1 MKILFLQAIGGSVSL
16 WLNKMNMV
24 GTFTKKTIKD
34 VPLEHKTVLLRA
46 DYNVPM
52 HNGKIADDYRIQ
64 QSLPTLKFL
73 IEAGCKTVI
82 IAHLGRPKGKVDKA
96 LSLEP
101 VADHLSKLLGKKVTF
116 VADCIGDRVKVAV
129 KAAKPGDV
137 MLLENVRFH
146 AGDEEND
153 KTFAKALA
161 KSSMAQYFVQDGFG
175 VVHRAHASTEGVT
188 HFLPSV
194 AGLLLQKEVSTIT
207 GVMKH
212 PKRPLVAILGGA
224 KVSDK
229 ITVIQRFV
237 EMADQIII
245 GGAMANTFFKYRGW
259 PIGKSVHEPGEEH
272 LIERIYADARHKVGD
287 RVDDFIL
294 LPSDVAV
301 APAIAPN
308 QKRTIVDVHDVQP
321 DDYILDLG
329 PTSTD
334 VMLAHVKNAAT
345 VAWSGTLGYTEEIV
359 FAYAS
364 AKLATQLAAQKA
376 HTFSVVGGG
385 DTADFVL
392 HWDKKGGDSFGLVST
407 GGSASLELMAGQVLP
422 GVAALMDA

>member
-1 MKILFLQAIGGSVSL
+1 MAVL
-16 WLNKMNMV
+16 
-24 GTFTKKTIKD
+24 FTKKTIRD
-34 VPLEHKTVLLRA
+34 VPLEHQTVLVRA
-46 DYNVPM
+46 DYNVPLTSE
-52 HNGKIADDYRIQ
+52 GKIADDYRMV
-64 QSLPTLKFL
+64 QSLPTLQFL
-73 IEAGCKTVI
+73 IHAGCKVVI
-82 IAHLGRPKGKVDKA
+82 IAHLGRPKGTADPK

-101 VADHLSKLLGKKVTF
+101 IAAHLGDLLKKPVGF
-116 VADCIGDRVKVAV
+116 IGDCIGDRVKVAV
-129 KAAKPGDV
+129 KKAKPGDV
-137 MLLENVRFH
+137 LVLENVRFH

-153 KTFAKALA
+153 PVFAKALA
-161 KSSMAQYFVQDGFG
+161 DSSQAKYFVQDGFG

-194 AGLLLQKEVSTIT
+194 AGLLLEKEVTTIT
-207 GVMKH
+207 GVMKN
-212 PKRPLVAILGGA
+212 PKRPLVAVLGGA

-237 EMADQIII
+237 QMADQIII

-259 PIGKSVHEPGEEH
+259 PIGKSVHEEGEEA
-272 LIERIYADARHKVGD
+272 LIERIYADARQKVGD

-294 LPSDVAV
+294 LPTDVAV
-301 APAIAPN
+301 APAIGPG
-308 QKRTIVDVHDVQP
+308 QKRTIVDIHKVQP

-329 PTSTD
+329 PTSTE

-359 FAYAS
+359 FAYSS
-364 AKLATQLAAQKA
+364 AKLATALAGQKA

-392 HWDKKGGDSFGLVST
+392 HWDKKGGHSFGLVST

-422 GVAALMDA
+422 GVAALMNA